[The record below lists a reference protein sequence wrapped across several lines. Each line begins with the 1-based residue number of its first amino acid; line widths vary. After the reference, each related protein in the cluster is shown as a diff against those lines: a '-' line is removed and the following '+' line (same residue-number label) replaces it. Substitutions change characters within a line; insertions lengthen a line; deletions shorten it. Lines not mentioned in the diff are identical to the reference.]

1 MMASDSN
8 LNPPLVNVNLADELV
23 QMGERDQE
31 MRNSQK
37 WDAEVDICNTQ
48 RLKQII
54 REIGWPSISKVGRE
68 AANYAWLLAQH
79 ADHDVAFQRDCLHL
93 MQQSMN
99 DVDATT
105 VAYLEDR
112 VRVNEGR
119 PQLYGTQYYEDEQGV
134 FGPKPIEQ
142 PDEVDERRKAVGL
155 EPLAQYDRAMRQL
168 QEKMGH

>member
-1 MMASDSN
+1 MTTSDSN
-8 LNPPLVNVNLADELV
+8 LNSPPPNMSIADELV

-31 MRNSQK
+31 MRNSQE
-37 WDAEVDICNTQ
+37 WDAEVDIRNTQ

-54 REIGWPSISKVGRE
+54 GEIGWPSISKVGRE

-93 MQQSMN
+93 MQHLMS

-134 FGPKPIEQ
+134 FGPRPIEQ
-142 PDEVDERRKAVGL
+142 PDEVDERRRAVGL
-155 EPLAQYDRAMRQL
+155 EPLAEYDRAMRQL
-168 QEKMGH
+168 QEEMGD

>member
-1 MMASDSN
+1 MMAPDSN

-37 WDAEVDICNTQ
+37 WDAEVDIRNTQ

-142 PDEVDERRKAVGL
+142 PDEVDERRKVVGL

-168 QEKMGH
+168 QEERGH

>member
-1 MMASDSN
+1 MMAPDSN
-8 LNPPLVNVNLADELV
+8 LNPPLVNVKLADELV

-37 WDAEVDICNTQ
+37 WDAEVDIRNTQ

-119 PQLYGTQYYEDEQGV
+119 PQLYGTQYYEDDQGV

-168 QEKMGH
+168 QEKMGP

>member
-1 MMASDSN
+1 MMAPDSN

-37 WDAEVDICNTQ
+37 WDAEVDIRNTQ

-54 REIGWPSISKVGRE
+54 EEIGWPSISKVGRE

-142 PDEVDERRKAVGL
+142 PDEVDERRKVVGL

-168 QEKMGH
+168 QEKMGP

>member
-1 MMASDSN
+1 MMAPNSN

-37 WDAEVDICNTQ
+37 WDAEVDIRNTQ

-142 PDEVDERRKAVGL
+142 PDEVDERRKVVGL
-155 EPLAQYDRAMRQL
+155 EPLAQYDRAMREL
-168 QEKMGH
+168 QEKMGP

>member
-1 MMASDSN
+1 MMAPDSN

-37 WDAEVDICNTQ
+37 WDAEVDIRNTQ

-142 PDEVDERRKAVGL
+142 PDEVDERRKVVGL

-168 QEKMGH
+168 QEEMGH